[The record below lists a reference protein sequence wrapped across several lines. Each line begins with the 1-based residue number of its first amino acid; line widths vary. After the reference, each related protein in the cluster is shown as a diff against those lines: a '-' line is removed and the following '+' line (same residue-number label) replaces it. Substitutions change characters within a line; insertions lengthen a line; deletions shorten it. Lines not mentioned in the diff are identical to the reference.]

1 MAAIRTEITE
11 IVTGLAMLGFRD
23 LDHALQVQPL
33 SVVNVTGEH
42 FDRLLAAR
50 AAGTHDR
57 EFETAFEN
65 GHVFA
70 RSSDGL
76 RGRPPWLV
84 EWKGPHKP
92 PGYEQVPADLRVDH
106 VYLISCKYGSSILHN
121 AGPSHLFERSLAERR
136 VERGADWFVSTA
148 PEAFQEFYDSC
159 IRETGLD
166 AMPVSVAELTAE
178 DRTRLKAALPK
189 RGRLPEK
196 PQQLYSEFS
205 LAVAQES
212 AERWRQNLGTRSRRE
227 EMLWR
232 LLRLQAAP
240 YFVLGATTSGQPLR
254 YRVGTPWDF
263 RANFELR
270 SLDVWPDAAGQPM
283 VRWRAEVSPK
293 AGADQT
299 GDGANTTVEGHVE
312 IRWTHGRFSGAPEA
326 KVHLDTHPHQVPGY
340 FPLAMEEATA

>member
-23 LDHALQVQPL
+23 LDHALQVRPH
-33 SVVNVTGEH
+33 SVRNVTDDH
-42 FDRLLAAR
+42 FARLLEAR

-70 RSSDGL
+70 RSADGL

-121 AGPSHLFERSLAERR
+121 AGPAHLFDRSLAEKK
-136 VERGADWFVSTA
+136 VERGSDWFLSTA
-148 PEAFQEFYDSC
+148 PEAFQEFYEAC
-159 IRETGLD
+159 IRETGLSHL
-166 AMPVSVAELTAE
+166 PHSVAELTKD
-178 DRTRLKAALPK
+178 DRQTLKAALPK

-196 PQQLYSEFS
+196 PQQLYNEFS

-212 AERWRQNLGTRSRRE
+212 AARWRANLTTRARRE

-240 YFVLGATTSGQPLR
+240 YFVLGATVSGQPLR

-263 RANFELR
+263 RDTFELR
-270 SLDVWPDAAGQPM
+270 AFDVWPDAAGQPM
-283 VRWRAEVSPK
+283 VRWRAEMTTRDDDSPHT
-293 AGADQT
+293 GALH
-299 GDGANTTVEGHVE
+299 AVEGHVE

-326 KVHLDTHPHQVPGY
+326 KVHLDTHPHDVPGY
-340 FPLAMEEATA
+340 FPLSVAEASV